1 MGSRSTGSLTR
12 TRVRRPFSEGRRFRR
27 RPFSLSGAACNGG
40 VPRPPSRHRGPRA
53 GRLGHGSRPIGAT
66 TREEGAAGAGGTRL
80 RGNAVT
86 VLSMATWATTFPLT
100 DILLETWH
108 PLPATAARLVAAVP
122 FLWLLL
128 ALQGRLGELRRAPW
142 AEGFRVGG
150 LGLAGAALFIV
161 LGIAFSD
168 PLTVAIVAA
177 TVPLTSAVIGVAART
192 ERLTRPVAAGL
203 ALAVAGAVV
212 VALRGTGGGGFDLL
226 GGEVFVVAANVCW
239 VWYSRGCVLRLSRLS
254 DLGKTAVTTTCA
266 AAVVGAVVG
275 VGLAVG
281 LVPPRLEFS
290 AALDRA
296 GAVAG
301 GGRQRRLDR
310 PVAGRGA
317 DAGRHRRLDAP
328 EPGAGLRGG
337 DDRAPRR
344 RDHRLARGGRRARR
358 SRRRPR
364 PAPGGAAGA
373 RRERVRGGDWAP
385 GQARGDNRGRTAP
398 AHPQL
403 SPEPA
408 PGLTRGA

>member
-1 MGSRSTGSLTR
+1 MQL
-12 TRVRRPFSEGRRFRR
+12 RRP
-27 RPFSLSGAACNGG
+27 AATLAA
-40 VPRPPSRHRGPRA
+40 PRPRA
-53 GRLGHGSRPIGAT
+53 GRLGNGSRPIGAT
-66 TREEGAAGAGGTRL
+66 TRQGGSAGAAGTRL

-122 FLWLLL
+122 FLWLML

-142 AEGFRVGG
+142 GQGFRVGG

-226 GGEVFVVAANVCW
+226 GGEIFVVAANVCW

-254 DLGKTAVTTTCA
+254 DLAKTAVTTTCA

-275 VGLAVG
+275 LGLAAG

-290 AALDRA
+290 AASIGLVLWLAAVANGVSIVLWLAGARMLGVTIGSMHQNLVPVYVAAMIVPLGGEITAWHAVGGVLVVA
-296 GAVAG
+296 GAV
-301 GGRQRRLDR
+301 
-310 PVAGRGA
+310 
-317 DAGRHRRLDAP
+317 
-328 EPGAGLRGG
+328 
-337 DDRAPRR
+337 
-344 RDHRLARGGRRARR
+344 LAQLPAARR
-358 SRRRPR
+358 
-364 PAPGGAAGA
+364 GHGAS
-373 RRERVRGGDWAP
+373 V
-385 GQARGDNRGRTAP
+385 
-398 AHPQL
+398 
-403 SPEPA
+403 
-408 PGLTRGA
+408 

>member
-1 MGSRSTGSLTR
+1 
-12 TRVRRPFSEGRRFRR
+12 
-27 RPFSLSGAACNGG
+27 
-40 VPRPPSRHRGPRA
+40 
-53 GRLGHGSRPIGAT
+53 
-66 TREEGAAGAGGTRL
+66 
-80 RGNAVT
+80 
-86 VLSMATWATTFPLT
+86 MATWATTFPLT

-142 AEGFRVGG
+142 GQGFRVGG

-212 VALRGTGGGGFDLL
+212 VALRGTGGGFDLL
-226 GGEVFVVAANVCW
+226 GGEIFVVAANVCW

-275 VGLAVG
+275 VGLAAG

-290 AALDRA
+290 AASIGLVLWLAAVANGVSIVLWLAGARMLGVTVGSMHQNLVPVYVAAMIVPLGGEITAWHAAGGVLVVA
-296 GAVAG
+296 GAVLG
-301 GGRQRRLDR
+301 
-310 PVAGRGA
+310 
-317 DAGRHRRLDAP
+317 
-328 EPGAGLRGG
+328 
-337 DDRAPRR
+337 
-344 RDHRLARGGRRARR
+344 
-358 SRRRPR
+358 

-373 RRERVRGGDWAP
+373 RGERLKRRAASGQTGPRLSAALRP
-385 GQARGDNRGRTAP
+385 G
-398 AHPQL
+398 
-403 SPEPA
+403 
-408 PGLTRGA
+408 